1 MKTDRNTPEQASA
14 GALLP
19 GAALIGEIARVVR
32 QCGEWMLQADRTKAH
47 TQTKEGHGNF
57 VTVYDKRNQEYCRE
71 QFLKLLPE
79 AVFVGEE
86 EDIHAQIREGLAFIV
101 DPIDG
106 TANFIRDYKESCVS
120 VALLRDAKPWIGVV
134 YNPYLD
140 ELFTAEKGH
149 GAFLNGAPIRVS
161 ENTLDNALVLFG
173 TTPYDTSLADH
184 TFDIAKKLFI
194 AATDIRR
201 SGSAALDICDVACGR
216 ADLFFELRLSPW
228 DHAAASVILTE
239 AGGKLTQCDL
249 SPEIFNVPCSVFA
262 RGAGIR
268 DTDLPY

>member
-1 MKTDRNTPEQASA
+1 MTEKKKDEKACLS
-14 GALLP
+14 GS
-19 GAALIGEIARVVR
+19 ALIEEISRVVR
-32 QCGEWMLQADRTKAH
+32 QCGEWMLKADRTKAH

-57 VTVYDKRNQEYCRE
+57 VTVYDKQNQEYCRE
-71 QFLKLLPE
+71 EFRKILPE

-86 EDIHAQIREGLAFIV
+86 EDIHAQIKNGLAFIV

-120 VALLRDAKPWIGVV
+120 VALLRDAKPWLGVV

-140 ELFTAEKGH
+140 ELFTAERGH

-161 ENTLDNALVLFG
+161 GNTIENALVLFG
-173 TTPYDTSLADH
+173 TTPYDTGLADK

-194 AATDIRR
+194 ASTDIRR

-249 SPEIFNVPCSVFA
+249 SPEVFNVPCSVFA
-262 RGAGIR
+262 RGEGIR